1 MPPIQPTTEI
11 YDELQRAYDVFN
23 EALFA
28 KQLPA
33 CLITLQR
40 VKRTYGYFEPGKF
53 IRRSGHGKCDEIAL
67 NPAYFG
73 ICPPE
78 EVLQT
83 ILHEMVHLWQHHFGE
98 PGRGRYHNAQW
109 ANKMESVGLMPSSTG
124 KPGGK
129 RTGDHVIDY
138 PIPDGRFEALVAKLA
153 QDGFEVPWCD
163 RQPAAHVAM
172 EALETALDRVRDTD
186 LAGTRSSTE
195 TAEPTVAP
203 WATGPTALP
212 PGLDINP
219 DTPAKINRSNRMK
232 YQCLP
237 CRINVWGKPGL
248 QLVCG
253 VCGSQF
259 SESLP

>member
-1 MPPIQPTTEI
+1 MPASQPTPEI
-11 YDELQRAYDVFN
+11 YDELQHAYNVFN
-23 EALFA
+23 QDLFA
-28 KQLPA
+28 GVLPA

-40 VKRTYGYFEPGKF
+40 VKRTYGYFAPGKF
-53 IRRSGHGKCDEIAL
+53 VRRVGHGQCDEIAL

-83 ILHEMVHLWQHHFGE
+83 LLHEMVHLWQHHFGT
-98 PGRGRYHNAQW
+98 PGRGRYHNAEW

-124 KPGGK
+124 EPGGK
-129 RTGDHVIDY
+129 RTGDHVGDY
-138 PIPDGRFEALVAKLA
+138 AIAGGPFEGLVSQLLN
-153 QDGFEVPWCD
+153 DGFKVPWCD
-163 RQPAAHVAM
+163 RQPAAHVAS
-172 EALETALDRVRDTD
+172 ETLQSALNSAHA
-186 LAGTRSSTE
+186 AGT
-195 TAEPTVAP
+195 ADGAPPTIEATIAP
-203 WATGPTALP
+203 WATGLTTLP
-212 PGLDINP
+212 PDIDIEP
-219 DTPAKINRSNRMK
+219 QILAPRNRSNRMK

-253 VCGSQF
+253 VCGSSF